1 MVLIWEI
8 TLQAKPESLTGNFGT
23 EITLMPTS
31 QLAASTTYFLRVVSG
46 VGGTNEGG
54 QGLGS
59 TVYFNSFTTGT

>member
-1 MVLIWEI
+1 MNLIISGTFGTQI
-8 TLQAKPESLTGNFGT
+8 TLR
-23 EITLMPTS
+23 PTS
-31 QLAASTTYFLRVVSG
+31 QLAASTTYYLRVVSG